1 MEPFI
6 TYTVKSASILLLAII
21 YYQFFLKKQTFF
33 NLNRIYLLAALLIAI
48 AVPYITIDIILSPEK
63 MQSATPRLT
72 TYMSNMLEEVNVW
85 GKSGTLQLALQQSSF
100 NFLSLAYWCG
110 VVFFAI
116 RYLTGCI
123 QIYLL
128 VKRNPQ
134 KHIRNLHVVQ
144 LQTLQTTFSFFNFL
158 FIPASLCNKENRKKI
173 FEHEKIHMQQWHS
186 LDLLVTEIICILNW
200 FNPLVWFFKSAITE
214 NHEYI
219 ADQQVIR
226 KFQTGSYLELLVQQT
241 LKGAFSFT
249 NHFSCSNL
257 KKRTIMM
264 TKKQSRRYRLLSY
277 IPAIALI
284 STLFYGFTCN
294 ITSQNTENQAPPEP
308 ESTQSQI
315 QDTTVFVV
323 VDHMPQFNGSV
334 QEWIASHVK
343 YPYEAMR
350 QNIQGKVYV
359 QFIID
364 EQGKVINPSIARG
377 ADSLLNT
384 EALRVIGEMPD
395 WTPGSQRGK
404 KVKVSYTLPINFA
417 LSSSGGLPKPDTF
430 ASDSSV
436 FVVVEDMPKFPQGT
450 AKDWI
455 VKNIK
460 YPAQAMKK
468 GLQGK
473 VYIQFI
479 IEKDGSL
486 SNIKIVRGIDP
497 TLDNEAVRVIKSMP
511 KWIPGKQRGLMV
523 RVSYVLPVNFEL
535 SK

>member
-1 MEPFI
+1 
-6 TYTVKSASILLLAII
+6 
-21 YYQFFLKKQTFF
+21 
-33 NLNRIYLLAALLIAI
+33 
-48 AVPYITIDIILSPEK
+48 
-63 MQSATPRLT
+63 
-72 TYMSNMLEEVNVW
+72 
-85 GKSGTLQLALQQSSF
+85 
-100 NFLSLAYWCG
+100 
-110 VVFFAI
+110 
-116 RYLTGCI
+116 
-123 QIYLL
+123 
-128 VKRNPQ
+128 
-134 KHIRNLHVVQ
+134 
-144 LQTLQTTFSFFNFL
+144 
-158 FIPASLCNKENRKKI
+158 
-173 FEHEKIHMQQWHS
+173 
-186 LDLLVTEIICILNW
+186 
-200 FNPLVWFFKSAITE
+200 
-214 NHEYI
+214 
-219 ADQQVIR
+219 
-226 KFQTGSYLELLVQQT
+226 
-241 LKGAFSFT
+241 
-249 NHFSCSNL
+249 
-257 KKRTIMM
+257 MM

-284 STLFYGFTCN
+284 STLFYGFTCH
-294 ITSQNTENQAPPEP
+294 ITPDAALQTLTEP
-308 ESTQSQI
+308 ESIQSQS
-315 QDTTVFVV
+315 QDTSVFIV

-364 EQGKVINPSIARG
+364 KQGKVINPTIVRG
-377 ADSLLNT
+377 VDTLLDA
-384 EALRVIGEMPD
+384 EALRVVGEMPD
-395 WTPGSQRGK
+395 WIPGSQRGK